1 LDRRDL
7 FLKLRDQA
15 SNPKVNVHLHEL
27 ADWKAHAMLQNSLR
41 KHRDGEAGFTLV
53 ELLVVIVILGVL
65 AGIVVFAVGG
75 VNQKSK
81 ASACNADV
89 ATVQAAE
96 EAYAAQ
102 HSNAY
107 TDIPGLVTAT
117 YLRAAPLTTNGYTVA
132 ASATTGAVTTT
143 PLCSTL

>member
-1 LDRRDL
+1 ML
-7 FLKLRDQA
+7 QA
-15 SNPKVNVHLHEL
+15 S
-27 ADWKAHAMLQNSLR
+27 MR
-41 KHRDGEAGFTLV
+41 KHREGEAGFTLV

-81 ASACNADV
+81 AAACNSDV

-102 HSNAY
+102 HANAY

-117 YLRAAPLTTNGYTVA
+117 YLRSAPLSTNGYVVS
-132 ASATTGAVTTT
+132 ASATTGLVTTL